1 MLQRGEKMKGRLT
14 DFELQQV
21 HSMIKRFKTHVGFE
35 NAITI
40 EDIEMHYRNLAIRL
54 PRNRLNAII
63 QHIRYNESIK
73 IGTRTYFLI
82 SRSGR
87 FWISCDKAEISDFLS
102 SLESRLQEVIQLR
115 NSVLTY
121 LDTPSQGQQVTQTQE
136 LF

>member
-1 MLQRGEKMKGRLT
+1 MKGRLT
-14 DFELQQV
+14 DFEIQQV
-21 HSMIKRFKTHVGFE
+21 HSMIKRFKSHVGFE

-63 QHIRYNESIK
+63 QHIRYNETIK
-73 IGTRTYFLI
+73 IGTKTYFLI

-87 FWISCDKAEISDFLS
+87 FWISCEKQEISDFLG

-115 NSVLTY
+115 NAVLSY
-121 LDTPSQGQQVTQTQE
+121 LGSPSPAQQIARNQE